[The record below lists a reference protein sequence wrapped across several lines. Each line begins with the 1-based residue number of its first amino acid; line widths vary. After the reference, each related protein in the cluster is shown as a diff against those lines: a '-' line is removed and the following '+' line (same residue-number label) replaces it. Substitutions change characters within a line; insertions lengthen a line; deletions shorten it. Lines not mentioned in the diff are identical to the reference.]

1 MNNLNQNKTDNFF
14 RQALKSGPAHSP
26 SEDDWNKMERLLGNN
41 SKPKAITSR
50 LYWYAGIAASLLIF
64 ISIWFSTQPVNQ
76 MAQNQQ
82 KNQESTESVKTK
94 SKERDVIEQTF
105 TATKTDS
112 KQNVA
117 VKLNKNSHL
126 VESSILAENKTAPKP
141 LELSNP
147 PINETLPE
155 LNYAIGESLKMD
167 QTLNQP
173 VAIQKI
179 SIITEKPSGND
190 SLKGPQQKI
199 PSKLT
204 LSMAF
209 TGDMNSVNGLGN
221 SRTGLSYGMGISY
234 RILKNISVGT
244 GIYYSQK
251 SYTSDRHSYYTT
263 EKPFATWASYSK
275 QINAECEV
283 LDIPLNLNLSL
294 LKTEKTGIIAGAGL
308 SSYIMLSE
316 KYNFIY
322 NSSPAYPSSGREYTI
337 NNQNKHLL
345 SVINLSLGVVKPF
358 GKQKSLIIQP
368 YAKLPLSGIGQGQT
382 ELKSFGI
389 GFQLNYAVKKNE
401 KLFTRKSD

>member
-1 MNNLNQNKTDNFF
+1 
-14 RQALKSGPAHSP
+14 
-26 SEDDWNKMERLLGNN
+26 
-41 SKPKAITSR
+41 
-50 LYWYAGIAASLLIF
+50 
-64 ISIWFSTQPVNQ
+64 
-76 MAQNQQ
+76 
-82 KNQESTESVKTK
+82 
-94 SKERDVIEQTF
+94 
-105 TATKTDS
+105 
-112 KQNVA
+112 
-117 VKLNKNSHL
+117 
-126 VESSILAENKTAPKP
+126 
-141 LELSNP
+141 
-147 PINETLPE
+147 
-155 LNYAIGESLKMD
+155 
-167 QTLNQP
+167 
-173 VAIQKI
+173 
-179 SIITEKPSGND
+179 
-190 SLKGPQQKI
+190 
-199 PSKLT
+199 
-204 LSMAF
+204 MAF

-345 SVINLSLGVVKPF
+345 SVINLSLGIVKPF
-358 GKQKSLIIQP
+358 GKQNSLIIEP

>member
-64 ISIWFSTQPVNQ
+64 ISIWVSTQSVNQ

-82 KNQESTESVKTK
+82 KNQEYTEPVKAQS
-94 SKERDVIEQTF
+94 SKRNEIEQTV
-105 TATKTDS
+105 TAMKTDS
-112 KQNVA
+112 GQNIA
-117 VKLNKNSHL
+117 VKLNKNPHWVKSG
-126 VESSILAENKTAPKP
+126 ILSENKTAPEP
-141 LELSNP
+141 QEPSNP
-147 PINETLPE
+147 PVTETIPT
-155 LNYAIGESLKMD
+155 LNYANGKSLMPD
-167 QTLNQP
+167 QTLNQH
-173 VAIQKI
+173 VAIQGI
-179 SIITEKPSGND
+179 SLITEKPSGND
-190 SLKGPQQKI
+190 SLKSTKQKI

-209 TGDMNSVNGLGN
+209 TGDINSVNGLGN
-221 SRTGLSYGMGISY
+221 SRTGLSYGMGLSY
-234 RILKNISVGT
+234 RILKNLSVGT

-275 QINAECEV
+275 QIIAECEV

-322 NSSPAYPSSGREYTI
+322 NSSPTYPSSGREYTI
-337 NNQNKHLL
+337 NNQNKHVL
-345 SVINLSLGVVKPF
+345 SVVNLSIGIEKPF
-358 GKQKSLIIQP
+358 GKQNSLIIQP

-389 GFQLNYAVKKNE
+389 GFQLNYAMKKKE